1 MEEKKPLGFLVD
13 ENGDFSSGRL
23 IKIVAAF
30 ASILMGIFIAV
41 LALLKY
47 VDTERIIIVRD
58 VALALLALAGG
69 AEIIQ
74 KSLNK

>member
-23 IKIVAAF
+23 IKLVSAF
-30 ASILMGIFIAV
+30 ASILMGIFIAI